1 MRGRLAGGV
10 GLVALCLGVPAWAFD
25 DLRFIV
31 RGGNEDLEARL
42 RNASLLVA
50 AANEDVT
57 DPAELLAA
65 ARADYARLV
74 GALYATG
81 RYGPVIHIYVNGE
94 EAAALSP
101 LTRLQVIDTIT
112 VEVQP
117 GPVYPFSQTEL
128 GPLAPDTEI
137 PDGFTVGEPAES
149 GTIRDAARSAV
160 TSWREV
166 GHAKAEVGDQS
177 IVAQHEV
184 KRVAAD
190 IDIAPGPLV
199 RFGDLILT
207 GSEAVRPERL
217 RAIAGFPSGEIYSP
231 EQLEAV
237 GRRIRRTQ
245 VFSTVALTEA
255 EVLDAGDRLDVEANL
270 VAFPPRRIGFG
281 AEVSTV
287 DGLTLSGFWLHR
299 NLFGGAERLRVEGEV
314 SGLGGGTGGRDYEL
328 GTRFQRPA
336 TFSPENTFFA
346 EARIARLDEEDYRSD
361 AGELTFGIQRY
372 VNEEIEIQY
381 ALGYRFSRVEDE
393 SGTTDYSMFIAPL
406 SGTFDNRDEP
416 LNATEGFYLQATL
429 TPFAGTNEHTGTG
442 ARLTWDGRSYLG
454 FGEDD
459 RFVLA
464 GRLQGGSIL
473 GAELEM
479 VPNEYRFYSG
489 GGGTVRGHDYQSLG
503 VVLDS
508 GVRSGGASYVVASAE
523 IRAGVTEKIG
533 LVGFYDYGT
542 VGYDAFPDGERS
554 HAGAGLGIRYQ
565 TPVGPIRLDVATP
578 VSSFDDGDDDDDG
591 RSIQLYVGI
600 GHAF

>member
-1 MRGRLAGGV
+1 MAGGV
-10 GLVALCLGVPAWAFD
+10 GLVVLLLGVPAWAYD

-31 RGGNEDLEARL
+31 RGGNEDLEEDL

-94 EAAALSP
+94 EAASLSP
-101 LTRLQVIDTIT
+101 LTRLQAIDSIT

-117 GPVYPFSQTEL
+117 GPIYPFSQTEL
-128 GPLAPDTEI
+128 GPLAPYTEI

-149 GTIRDAARSAV
+149 DTIRAAAQSAV
-160 TSWREV
+160 LAWREV
-166 GHAKAEVGDQS
+166 GHAKAEVGDQT
-177 IVAQHEV
+177 IVAQHEQNE
-184 KRVAAD
+184 VAAD

-207 GSEAVRPERL
+207 GSDAVRPERL

-231 EQLEAV
+231 DQLEDVA
-237 GRRIRRTQ
+237 RRIRRTQ

-255 EVLDAGDRLDVEANL
+255 EVLDFGDRLDVEANL

-287 DGLTLSGFWLHR
+287 EGLTLTGFWLHR

-328 GTRFQRPA
+328 GARFQRPA

-346 EARIARLDEEDYRSD
+346 EANLARLDEEDYTSD
-361 AGELTFGIQRY
+361 TGELTFGIQRY

-381 ALGYRFSRVEDE
+381 GLGYRFSRVEDE
-393 SGTTDYSMFIAPL
+393 GGTTDYSMLTAPL

-416 LNATEGFYLQATL
+416 LDATEGFYLQTTI
-429 TPFAGTNEHTGTG
+429 TPFAGTNDETGTG
-442 ARLTWDGRSYLG
+442 ARMTWDGRTYFGL
-454 FGEDD
+454 GEDD

-464 GRLQGGSIL
+464 GRLQGGSIV
-473 GAELEM
+473 GAELDM
-479 VPNEYRFYSG
+479 VPNEFRFYSG
-489 GGGTVRGHDYQSLG
+489 GGGTVRGQEYQSLG

-508 GVRSGGASYVVASAE
+508 GINSGGASFAVASAE
-523 IRAGVTEKIG
+523 IRAGVTRNIG

-542 VGYDAFPDGERS
+542 VGYDAFPDGDRNHS
-554 HAGAGLGIRYQ
+554 GAGIGIRYQ

-578 VSSFDDGDDDDDG
+578 VSSFDDGDDDDD
-591 RSIQLYVGI
+591 RSFELYVGI
-600 GHAF
+600 GQAF

>member
-1 MRGRLAGGV
+1 MTRRLVGGV
-10 GLVALCLGVPAWAFD
+10 GLAVLCLGAPAWAFD
-25 DLRFIV
+25 ELRFVV
-31 RGGNEDLEARL
+31 RGGNEDLERTL

-50 AANEDVT
+50 AQNEDVT
-57 DPAELLAA
+57 DATELLAA

-74 GALYATG
+74 GALYSTG
-81 RYGPVIHIYVNGE
+81 RYGPVIHIYIDGQ

-101 LTRLQVIDTIT
+101 LTRLQQIDTIT
-112 VEVQP
+112 VDVQP

-128 GPLAPDTEI
+128 GPLAPETEI

-149 GTIRDAARSAV
+149 GTIRDAAQSAV
-160 TSWREV
+160 LAWREV
-166 GHAKAEVGDQS
+166 GHAKAEVGDQQV
-177 IVAQHEV
+177 VAQHEENQL
-184 KRVAAD
+184 AAD

-217 RAIAGFPSGEIYSP
+217 RAIAGFPAGEIYSP
-231 EQLEAV
+231 DKLDDV
-237 GRRIRRTQ
+237 TRRIRRTQ

-255 EVLDAGDRLDVEANL
+255 ETLTPNDRLDVEANL

-299 NLFGGAERLRVEGEV
+299 NLLGGAERLRLDGEI

-328 GTRFQRPA
+328 GARFERPA
-336 TFSPENTFFA
+336 TFAPENTFFA
-346 EARIARLDEEDYRSD
+346 EAAVARLNEEDYTSD
-361 AGELTFGIQRY
+361 AGELTFGIHRY
-372 VNEEIEIQY
+372 VNEEIEIEY
-381 ALGYRFSRVEDE
+381 GLGYRFSRVEDE
-393 SGTTDYSMFIAPL
+393 SGTTDYSMLIAPL
-406 SGTFDNRDEP
+406 SATFDNRENP
-416 LNATEGFYLQATL
+416 LNATDGFFLDTTL
-429 TPFAGTNEHTGTG
+429 TPFLGTNDQTGTG

-464 GRLQGGSIL
+464 GRLQGGSII
-473 GAELEM
+473 GAELEA

-489 GGGTVRGHDYQSLG
+489 GGGTVRGHEYQSLG
-503 VVLDS
+503 VELDS
-508 GVRSGGASYVVASAE
+508 GIRSGGASYVVASAE
-523 IRAGVTEKIG
+523 VRAGLTEKIG

-554 HAGAGLGIRYQ
+554 HAGAGLGLRYQ

-578 VSSFDDGDDDDDG
+578 VSSFDDEDDE
-591 RSIQLYVGI
+591 SSFQVYVGI
-600 GHAF
+600 GQAF